1 MCCGTLNAVG
11 SWTGEQGSDKAQLWQ
26 QLDGAFLS
34 LLDSPGST
42 QMKRYQKQNH
52 MVYERYLQSAEA
64 HLEKAE
70 RDLANLKTAEIE
82 IQNTRFD
89 SRYPSCLRDLL
100 KYDEKLADI
109 ATRRRNIQLHQEQL
123 MRDAQLAHDQ
133 ELRLLLAAGNQV
145 DGAVTATGVQAARR
159 RLVRRREYSG
169 SPSKS
174 PSTVST
180 EFDSHI
186 SDTDSESTDLES
198 LPELADIFEAVERR
212 QQATNNAQSDTETNS
227 DDSSSSGSSSD
238 GFHDDD
244 EAEQVVDLE
253 HYEFLEWLFCSGF
266 SCDHRLH
273 VMARHTEIGEP
284 SVDIAT
290 VTEQ

>member
-1 MCCGTLNAVG
+1 MCLVLLKR
-11 SWTGEQGSDKAQLWQ
+11 SSP
-26 QLDGAFLS
+26 S
-34 LLDSPGST
+34 LRG
-42 QMKRYQKQNH
+42 Q
-52 MVYERYLQSAEA
+52 
-64 HLEKAE
+64 
-70 RDLANLKTAEIE
+70 
-82 IQNTRFD
+82 
-89 SRYPSCLRDLL
+89 L

-109 ATRRRNIQLHQEQL
+109 AKQRRNIQLDQEQL
-123 MRDAQLAHDQ
+123 MRDAQLAYDQ
-133 ELRLLLAAGNQV
+133 ELRLLMAEETKSMA
-145 DGAVTATGVQAARR
+145 
-159 RLVRRREYSG
+159 SG

-180 EFDSHI
+180 ESDSHI
-186 SDTDSESTDLES
+186 SDTDSGSTDLES
-198 LPELADIFEAVERR
+198 LPELADIFEEVERR
-212 QQATNNAQSDTETNS
+212 PQATNNAQSDTETNY

-290 VTEQ
+290 VTEQNNAGLYDPLAHENMATMEDIVQPGQGPAQWRQSLCGRPGTRLLSLEKSVADSENTTITGGFDVDSIVGFIPGLGSSRKGLNIFYSPHVMDPMSDSRFA